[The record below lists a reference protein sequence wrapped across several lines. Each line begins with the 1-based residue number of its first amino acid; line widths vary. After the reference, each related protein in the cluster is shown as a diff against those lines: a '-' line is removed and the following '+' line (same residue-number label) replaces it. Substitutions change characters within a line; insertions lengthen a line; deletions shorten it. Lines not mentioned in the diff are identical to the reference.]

1 MKKSSIDGKVFQK
14 LNEFETL
21 KNIEPSSGWNSSLM
35 NRLASLSSA
44 SVSTV
49 TYGSTRFVITVLF
62 FILINVGFILNSIIH
77 NSHHNLYKNK
87 ELETISQELLI
98 NPVSIKN

>member
-1 MKKSSIDGKVFQK
+1 MKESSIDSIVSQK
-14 LNEFETL
+14 LNEFESL
-21 KNIEPSSGWNSSLM
+21 KNIEPSPGWNRSLI
-35 NRLASLSSA
+35 NRLASLSPA

-49 TYGSTRFVITVLF
+49 TYGSTRFIITVLF
-62 FILINVGFILNSIIH
+62 FILINFGFILNSIIH
-77 NSHHNLYKNK
+77 NSHHNLYKDK